1 MNPRLLI
8 TSQGERW
15 TLTTT
20 RKGSIILEL
29 SGLEISWHSLTAPE
43 ARTLAHLLAHAAAYA
58 ENLPMSRRHKA
69 ALGYLTSGT
78 SKPFNLKREARQAS
92 PRSRTRTNSKKNV

>member
-1 MNPRLLI
+1 MNPRVLI
-8 TSQGERW
+8 TSDGVRW

-20 RKGSIILEL
+20 RKGSIILEFDCGTL
-29 SGLEISWHSLTAPE
+29 FWTSFTPPE